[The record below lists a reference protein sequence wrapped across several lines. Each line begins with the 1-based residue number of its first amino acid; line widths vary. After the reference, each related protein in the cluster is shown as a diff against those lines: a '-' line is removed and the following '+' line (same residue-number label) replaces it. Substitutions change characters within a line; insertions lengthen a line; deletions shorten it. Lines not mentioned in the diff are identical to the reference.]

1 MGYQNKYRLKTV
13 ISVKQ
18 RYNFLIFTTK
28 NTMALV
34 NIPRLDL
41 LQYTQ
46 GSAEEQKQF
55 VQDIGTA
62 FNETGFVTIANHG
75 LSQELIDELYAVV
88 KAFFDL
94 PEAVKRKY
102 EFPELAGQR
111 GYTAKGKEKAK
122 DANTPDLKEFWQR
135 GQTIVGEDYSK
146 TDFPDNIIVEE
157 LPRFNEVTG
166 EVYKRLENAGRDL
179 LKAIASY
186 LDLEEG
192 YFEKFVINGNSI
204 LRAIHYFPIENPDII
219 PADAVRAGAHE
230 DINLIT
236 LLIGASAD
244 GLEVWTK
251 DGEWFPIKA
260 KGEDIVVNVG
270 DMLQRLT
277 NNKLKSTT
285 HRVVNPPRELMKTSR
300 YSVPFFLHPKASMSL
315 ACLDSCISEDYPK
328 AYQDYTAG
336 QYLDERLRE
345 IGLKM

>member
-1 MGYQNKYRLKTV
+1 
-13 ISVKQ
+13 
-18 RYNFLIFTTK
+18 
-28 NTMALV
+28 MALV

-41 LQYTQ
+41 LQYTE
-46 GSAEEQKQF
+46 GTSEQRAQF
-55 VQDIGTA
+55 SQDIGKA

-75 LSQELIDELYAVV
+75 LSQELIDELYQVV
-88 KAFFDL
+88 RAFFEQDDATKL
-94 PEAVKRKY
+94 KY

-111 GYTAKGKEKAK
+111 GYTSKGREKAK

-135 GQTIVGEDYSK
+135 GQTIVGETFSK
-146 TDFPDNIIVEE
+146 ADFPDNPLVAE
-157 LPRFNEVTG
+157 LPRFNAVTA
-166 EVYKRLENAGRDL
+166 EVYKKLEDAGRNL

-186 LDLEEG
+186 LELEED
-192 YFEKFVINGNSI
+192 YFEQFVINGNSI
-204 LRAIHYFPIENPDII
+204 LRAIHYFPIENPDTIS
-219 PADAVRAGAHE
+219 PDAVRAGAHE

-244 GLEVWTK
+244 GLEVLTK
-251 DGEWFPIKA
+251 EGNWFPIKA

-285 HRVVNPPRELMKTSR
+285 HRVVNPPKALMTTSR
-300 YSVPFFLHPKASMSL
+300 YSVPFFLHPKGTMNLAS
-315 ACLDSCISEDYPK
+315 LDSCISAEYPK
-328 AYQDYTAG
+328 AYEDYTAG